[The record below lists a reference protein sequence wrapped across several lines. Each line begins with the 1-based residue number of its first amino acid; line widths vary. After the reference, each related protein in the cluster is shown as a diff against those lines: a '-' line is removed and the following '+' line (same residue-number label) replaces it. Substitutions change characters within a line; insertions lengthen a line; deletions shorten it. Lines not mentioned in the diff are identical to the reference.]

1 LALKAIQQF
10 QLRTVVGTEKKA
22 KETLR
27 LVREAGYN
35 GIELNGFMIKKMPL
49 VVRTLTRMAGMPIG
63 KSGNLDW
70 KALIAE
76 SGLQVAGI
84 HEDLG
89 SILNRPEDI
98 IAEARTFD
106 TEYIV
111 VPGMYRFNYSDK
123 KAVLGLA
130 EKLNHAGERLA
141 QGGIRFLYHNHNCEF
156 CKVEPGKTAYQMLLM
171 ETDPQMVGFEFDSY
185 WPTEAGLNALELM
198 KTLGNRM
205 KLYHI
210 NDRGTRCTGPTNSIL
225 KSDSIELG
233 YGNIDLISLT
243 NTAKELGANAVIL
256 ESHKNWVDNS
266 PIKSFQLSASFMN
279 RYV

>member
-1 LALKAIQQF
+1 MALRAIQQF

-22 KETLR
+22 KETLQ
-27 LVREAGYN
+27 LVCEAGYG

-49 VVRTLTRMAGMPIG
+49 TVRALTRMAGMPMG
-63 KSGNLDW
+63 KSGNLNW
-70 KALIAE
+70 KALVAE

-89 SILNRPEDI
+89 SILHSPEDI
-98 IAEARTFD
+98 IAEARAFN

-111 VPGMYRFNYSDK
+111 VTGMYRFDYSDK

-130 EKLNHAGERLA
+130 EKLNNAGMRMA
-141 QGGIRFLYHNHNCEF
+141 QGDIHLLYHNHNCEF
-156 CKVEPGKTAYQMLLM
+156 RKVEPGKTAYQILLM
-171 ETDPQMVGFEFDSY
+171 ETDPQTVGFEFDSY

-198 KTLGNRM
+198 KTLGRRM

-210 NDRGTRCTGPTNSIL
+210 NDRGIRCAGPAGSIL

-233 YGNIDLISLT
+233 YGNMDLVPFV
-243 NTAKELGANAVIL
+243 NTAKALGVNAVIL

-266 PIKSFQLSASFMN
+266 PVKSFQLSAQFMSM
-279 RYV
+279 YV